1 MKHLLLSPFLF
12 FLIAD
17 TNAQLFLQLEKA
29 GTLKTIRYTEGD
41 LLTFRLKNDDKGWY
55 ERTIV
60 SIDPQGN
67 RIIFPDVTLSVDSI
81 EAIRL
86 ERKAIVAQILGG
98 ALQVGGINQILFTAY
113 YAIFQNRK
121 LDWTSLGFG
130 ALNVIVGTVLK
141 RLFRHP
147 VFRVNQRKRLR
158 LIDLNFGVPMKS

>member
-1 MKHLLLSPFLF
+1 MKYLLLFTFIF
-12 FLIAD
+12 FLWAHTD
-17 TNAQLFLQLEKA
+17 AQLFLQLEKA

-60 SIDPQGN
+60 SIDVPGN

-86 ERKAIVAQILGG
+86 ERKAIVAQLLGS

-113 YAIFQNRK
+113 YAIFQDRK
-121 LDWTSLGFG
+121 LQWSSMGFG
-130 ALNVIVGTVLK
+130 ALNIVVGTVLK
-141 RLFRHP
+141 RLFRRP
-147 VFRVNQRKRLR
+147 VFHINQRKRLR
-158 LIDLNFGVPMKS
+158 LIDLNFGAPMKT